1 MTTADYE
8 ACEARVLA
16 HEGGFTN
23 DPQDPGGPT
32 NFGITI
38 FDARKYWKPA
48 ATAADVKAMPISV
61 AKDIYRQKYW
71 AAMRCDELPAGVDDT
86 VFDYG
91 VNSGIARSGKV
102 LRRVVAMPDTDWH
115 VTDEVL
121 GAVKKRD
128 AQLII
133 ISMNDERLK
142 FLESLRTW
150 PTFGK
155 GWGRRVGEVKAFSL
169 QLAAGRSPS
178 PPKQAQPG
186 KGKVPQPSP
195 VGPAAGGG
203 AVIAAGSSLMSW
215 LGTHPAVAAAIIAAI
230 CAVAFV
236 VWSKLHERSQIQQEA
251 PTPGLIPVPAQKG

>member
-8 ACEARVLA
+8 ACEIRVLA
-16 HEGGFTN
+16 HEGGYTN

-102 LRRVVAMPDTDWH
+102 LRRVIEMPDTDWH

-121 GAVKKRD
+121 AAVKKRD

-133 ISMNDERLK
+133 MSINDERLK
-142 FLESLRTW
+142 FLQRLEIW

-155 GWGRRVGEVKAFSL
+155 GWSRRVAEVKAFSL
-169 QLAAGRSPS
+169 QLAAGRSP
-178 PPKQAQPG
+178 PVPKQALPG

-195 VGPAAGGG
+195 IGPAAGGG
-203 AVIAAGSSLMSW
+203 AVIVASGGLMAW
-215 LGTHPAVAAAIIAAI
+215 AGTHPAIAAVIIAAI
-230 CAVAFV
+230 GAAAFV
-236 VWSKLHERSQIQQEA
+236 VWSKLHERFQTQQEA
-251 PTPGLIPVPAQKG
+251 PTPGLIPVPASK